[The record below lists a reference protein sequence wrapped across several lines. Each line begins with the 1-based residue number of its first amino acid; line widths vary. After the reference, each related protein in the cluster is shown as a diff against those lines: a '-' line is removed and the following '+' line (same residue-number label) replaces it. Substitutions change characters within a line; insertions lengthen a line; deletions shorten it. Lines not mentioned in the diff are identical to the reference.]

1 MLVKQVLLSGFLCL
15 FLLSCSSDFELKT
28 GDLLFQDLDCGSFC
42 DAIEKVTRGVDGY
55 SFSHVGIVLVE
66 DGKIWVLEAGG
77 RGVVKT
83 PLDSFM
89 NRSKTSAGYAKVVAG
104 RVKKPYRYAIPVAV
118 LKAEQLLG
126 KPYDDYFDISNDRY
140 YCSELVYYAFRDSTG
155 KPLFELNPMTFID
168 PDTRKTFPAWER
180 YFEDLH
186 VAIPEG
192 KAGLN
197 PGGISRS
204 PVLEIV
210 KKYY

>member
-1 MLVKQVLLSGFLCL
+1 MKQLFLSGILGL
-15 FLLSCSSDFELKT
+15 FLFSCSSNFQLKT

-42 DAIEKVTRGVDGY
+42 DAIEKVTQGVDGY
-55 SFSHVGIVLVE
+55 SFSHVGIVLAE
-66 DGKIWVLEAGG
+66 NGKTWVLEAGG

-89 NRSKTSAGYAKVVAG
+89 NRSKDVAGHAKVVAG
-104 RVKKPYRYAIPVAV
+104 RIKKPYRYVIPQAI
-118 LKAEQLLG
+118 LKAENLLG

-140 YCSELVYYAFRDSTG
+140 YCSELAYYAFRDSAG
-155 KPLFELNPMTFID
+155 KPLFELNPMTFTD

-186 VAIPEG
+186 VPIPEG
-192 KAGLN
+192 KPGLN

-204 PVLEIV
+204 PVVEIV